1 MNPGEDIEAV
11 AEEEAETEEKE
22 KTICARLVLSNEQV
36 IITYALL
43 ILTRTMPETFGWSMD
58 S

>member
-1 MNPGEDIEAV
+1 MNPGEDVEAV

-36 IITYALL
+36 IITLYL
-43 ILTRTMPETFGWSMD
+43 F
-58 S
+58 